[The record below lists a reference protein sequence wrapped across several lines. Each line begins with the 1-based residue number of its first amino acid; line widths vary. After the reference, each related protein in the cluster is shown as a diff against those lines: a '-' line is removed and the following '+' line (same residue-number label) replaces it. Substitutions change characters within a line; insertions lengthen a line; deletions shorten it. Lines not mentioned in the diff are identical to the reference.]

1 MSLGGADQR
10 MNVRT
15 LCLSILYEGEATG
28 YEIRRLCVEGECSY
42 FIEASFGSIYP
53 ALARLEDEGLVTS
66 RTEQQSGKPAKK
78 VYSIT
83 DQGRAAFAEE
93 LSGPLG
99 EDVFRSPFLLFA
111 RFAHIL
117 PRELVEARANEFLE
131 KNIAEHRRLE
141 EAFAERAS
149 NASDTWVINYGR
161 AVMEVAERHMRSHMH
176 ELITLARAEPKKDA
190 AE

>member
-1 MSLGGADQR
+1 

-53 ALARLEDEGLVTS
+53 ALAKLEDDGLVVS
-66 RTEQQSGKPAKK
+66 RTEQQDGKPAKK

-83 DQGRAAFAEE
+83 DAGRAAFASQLAE
-93 LSGPLG
+93 PLG
-99 EDVFRSPFLLFA
+99 EDMFRSPFLLFA

-117 PRELVEARANEFLE
+117 PRELVEARANEFLQATID
-131 KNIAEHRRLE
+131 KHQKLE
-141 EAFAERAS
+141 EAIAERGC

-161 AVMEVAERHMRSHMH
+161 AIMEVAERHMRSHMH
-176 ELITLARAEPKKDA
+176 ELITLARAEPKTDA

>member
-1 MSLGGADQR
+1 

-53 ALARLEDEGLVTS
+53 ALARLEEEGLVVS
-66 RTEQQSGKPAKK
+66 RTEQQSGKPSKK

-83 DQGRAAFAEE
+83 EQGRAAFAEE

-99 EDVFRSPFLLFA
+99 DDVFRSPFLLFA

-117 PRELVEARANEFLE
+117 PRDLVEARANEFLE
-131 KNIAEHRRLE
+131 RNIANHRQLE
-141 EAFAERAS
+141 EAFSDRETS
-149 NASDTWVINYGR
+149 ASDRWVINYGR

-176 ELITLARAEPKKDA
+176 ELINLARAEQKKDA

>member
-1 MSLGGADQR
+1 

-42 FIEASFGSIYP
+42 FVEASFGSIYP
-53 ALARLEDEGLVTS
+53 ALAKLEDDGLVVS
-66 RTEQQSGKPAKK
+66 RTEQQDGKPAKK

-83 DQGRAAFAEE
+83 DAGRAAFAQQ
-93 LSGPLG
+93 LSEPLG

-117 PRELVEARANEFLE
+117 PRDLVELRANEFLQTT
-131 KNIAEHRRLE
+131 IDGHRKLE
-141 EAFAERAS
+141 EAIS
-149 NASDTWVINYGR
+149 QHDCNPSDTWVINYGR
-161 AVMEVAERHMRSHMH
+161 AIMEVAERHLRSHMH

>member
-1 MSLGGADQR
+1 

-28 YEIRRLCVEGECSY
+28 YEIRRLCVEGECAY
-42 FIEASFGSIYP
+42 FVEASFGSIYP
-53 ALARLEDEGLVTS
+53 ALAKLEDEGLVVS

-83 DQGRAAFAEE
+83 EAGRTAFAEE

-99 EDVFRSPFLLFA
+99 DDVFRSPFLLFA

-117 PRELVEARANEFLE
+117 PRELVEARANEFLQRT
-131 KNIAEHRRLE
+131 IDGHRKLE
-141 EAFAERAS
+141 EAFEERSSTAG
-149 NASDTWVINYGR
+149 DTWVINYGR
-161 AVMEVAERHMRSHMH
+161 AMMEVAERHMRSHMH
-176 ELITLARAEPKKDA
+176 ELITLARAEPDKDA

>member
-1 MSLGGADQR
+1 

-15 LCLSILYEGEATG
+15 LCLSILYEEDATG

-42 FIEASFGSIYP
+42 FVEASFGSIYP
-53 ALARLEDEGLVTS
+53 ALAKLEDEKLVTS

-83 DQGRAAFAEE
+83 EAGRAAFAEE
-93 LSGPLG
+93 LTAPLG

-117 PRELVEARANEFLE
+117 PRDLVEMRANEFLQKTVE
-131 KNIAEHRRLE
+131 DHRKLDE
-141 EAFAERAS
+141 SFAERNC
-149 NASDTWVINYGR
+149 NAADTWVINYGR
-161 AVMEVAERHMRSHMH
+161 AIMEVAEQHLRSHIH

>member
-1 MSLGGADQR
+1 

-42 FIEASFGSIYP
+42 FVEASFGSIYP
-53 ALARLEDEGLVTS
+53 ALAKLEDDKLVTS
-66 RTEQQSGKPAKK
+66 RTEQQTGKPAKK

-83 DQGRAAFAEE
+83 EAGRAAFAEE

-99 EDVFRSPFLLFA
+99 DDLFRSPFLLFA
-111 RFAHIL
+111 RYAHIL
-117 PRELVEARANEFLE
+117 PRDLVETRANEFLQRTIDSHS
-131 KNIAEHRRLE
+131 KLE
-141 EAFAERAS
+141 DALSARTS
-149 NASDTWVINYGR
+149 NAGDKWVINYGR
-161 AVMEVAERHMRSHMH
+161 AIMEVAERHMRSHMH
-176 ELITLARAEPKKDA
+176 ELITLARAEPTKDA

>member
-1 MSLGGADQR
+1 

-53 ALARLEDEGLVTS
+53 ALAKLEDESLVTS

-83 DQGRAAFAEE
+83 EAGRTAFAEE
-93 LSGPLG
+93 LAGPLG

-117 PRELVEARANEFLE
+117 PRELVEARANEVLQRT
-131 KNIAEHRRLE
+131 IAGHRKLE
-141 EAFAERAS
+141 EAFEERSSTAG
-149 NASDTWVINYGR
+149 DTWVINYGR
-161 AVMEVAERHMRSHMH
+161 AMMEVAERHMRSHMH

>member
-1 MSLGGADQR
+1 

-15 LCLSILYEGEATG
+15 LCLSILYEGEASG

-53 ALARLEDEGLVTS
+53 ALAKLEDEGLVIS
-66 RTEQQSGKPAKK
+66 RIEQQTGKPAKK

-83 DQGRAAFAEE
+83 DAGRAAFADE
-93 LSGPLG
+93 LSLPLG
-99 EDVFRSPFLLFA
+99 DDMFRSPFLLFA

-117 PRELVEARANEFLE
+117 PRELVEARSSEFLS
-131 KNIAEHRRLE
+131 KLMDGHNKLN
-141 EAFAERAS
+141 EAHANGSS
-149 NASDTWVINYGR
+149 NAGDAWVINFGR
-161 AVMEVAERHMRSHMH
+161 AMMEVAERHMRSHMH
-176 ELITLARAEPKKDA
+176 ELISQARAEPAKDA

>member
-1 MSLGGADQR
+1 

-28 YEIRRLCVEGECSY
+28 YEIRRLCTDGECSY

-53 ALARLEDEGLVTS
+53 ALAKLEDDGLVTS
-66 RTEQQSGKPAKK
+66 RIEPQDGKPAKK

-83 DQGRAAFAEE
+83 QAGRQAFANE
-93 LSGPLG
+93 LAEPLG
-99 EDVFRSPFLLFA
+99 EDMFRSPFLLFA

-117 PRELVEARANEFLE
+117 PRELVEQRAQEFLDRTVE
-131 KNIAEHRRLE
+131 KRKHLDEAMGEH
-141 EAFAERAS
+141 AS
-149 NASDTWVINYGR
+149 NAADSWVINYGR
-161 AVMEVAERHMRSHMH
+161 AIMDVAEQHMRAHMH
-176 ELITLARAEPKKDA
+176 ELITLARAEPNKDA

>member
-1 MSLGGADQR
+1 

-15 LCLSILYEGEATG
+15 VCLSILHEGDATG

-42 FIEASFGSIYP
+42 FVEASFGSIYP
-53 ALARLEDEGLVTS
+53 ALAKLEDDGLVSS
-66 RTEQQSGKPAKK
+66 RVEQQDGKPAKK

-83 DQGRAAFAEE
+83 EAGRSAFTQALYE
-93 LSGPLG
+93 PLG
-99 EDVFRSPFLLFA
+99 EEVFRSPFLLFA

-117 PRELVEARANEFLE
+117 PAELVEARLNEYLE
-131 KNIAEHRRLE
+131 YTVESKRKLEEIIAERN
-141 EAFAERAS
+141 S

-161 AVMEVAERHMRSHMH
+161 AMMEVGEQHLRSHMH
-176 ELITLARAEPKKDA
+176 ELITLARAEPAKKDA

>member
-1 MSLGGADQR
+1 

-53 ALARLEDEGLVTS
+53 ALAKLEDEKLVVS

-83 DQGRAAFAEE
+83 QAGREAFAVE
-93 LSGPLG
+93 LAEPLG
-99 EDVFRSPFLLFA
+99 DDMFRSPFLLFA

-117 PRELVEARANEFLE
+117 PRSLVETRAQEFLQRLAD
-131 KNIAEHRRLE
+131 KHQKLE
-141 EAFAERAS
+141 EAAAEFG
-149 NASDTWVINYGR
+149 NNPSDKWVINFGH
-161 AVMEVAERHMRSHMH
+161 AMMELAERHVRSHMH
-176 ELITLARAEPKKDA
+176 ELITMARAEPNKDA

>member
-1 MSLGGADQR
+1 

-53 ALARLEDEGLVTS
+53 ALAKLEDEGLVTS
-66 RTEQQSGKPAKK
+66 RTEQQDGKPAKK

-83 DQGRAAFAEE
+83 EAGRAAFAQQ
-93 LSGPLG
+93 LSEPLA

-111 RFAHIL
+111 RYAHIL
-117 PRELVEARANEFLE
+117 PAELVEARINEYLE
-131 KNIAEHRRLE
+131 RTVADRAKLE
-141 EAFAERAS
+141 QAI
-149 NASDTWVINYGR
+149 SDRSLGATDNWVINYGR
-161 AVMEVAERHMRSHMH
+161 AVMDVAEQHLRSHMH

>member
-1 MSLGGADQR
+1 

-15 LCLSILYEGEATG
+15 LCLSILYEGDATG
-28 YEIRRLCVEGECSY
+28 YEIRRLCVEGECAY
-42 FIEASFGSIYP
+42 FVEASFGSIYP
-53 ALARLEDEGLVTS
+53 ALAKLENDGLVTS
-66 RTEQQSGKPAKK
+66 LTQQQSGKPAKK

-83 DQGRAAFAEE
+83 EAGRAAFAEQ
-93 LSGPLG
+93 LAGPL
-99 EDVFRSPFLLFA
+99 DDDMFRSPFLLFA

-117 PRELVEARANEFLE
+117 PRDLVETRANEFLE
-131 KNIAEHRRLE
+131 RTIDGHRKLE
-141 EAFAERAS
+141 EAFAERGS

-161 AVMEVAERHMRSHMH
+161 AMMEVAERHMRSHMH